1 MCFFAFKRPPSH
13 ATWSQAMGSMGG
25 ATERLEKQLDTVTT
39 REAAV
44 LVRPTKEQLPTQ
56 TRAEIERALTGMDRT
71 RFRFDVTVDDTG
83 YGWAIVKGA
92 VLGDVAAGI
101 SQMGDV
107 FTASGLGDRVMA
119 AVFPFMWRD
128 SVHQRDRKIY
138 WLYQPRVRGF
148 TPFVP
153 DGDPTREKRDH
164 ELEIRME
171 TAIRRDLP
179 TFRDTSEWYPI
190 WGMPI

>member
-1 MCFFAFKRPPSH
+1 ML
-13 ATWSQAMGSMGG
+13 SMGG
-25 ATERLEKQLDTVTT
+25 VAERLEKQLDTVTT

-44 LVRPTKEQLPTQ
+44 LVRPTDDQSATQ

-71 RFRFDVTVDDTG
+71 LFRFDVTVDDSG

-101 SQMGDV
+101 NQMGEV
-107 FTASGLGDRVMA
+107 FTASGLGERVMA
-119 AVFPFMWRD
+119 AIFPFMWHD
-128 SVHQRDRKIY
+128 SVHQRDHKIY

-153 DGDPTREKRDH
+153 DGDPGNEQRDH
-164 ELEIRME
+164 DLEIRME

-179 TFRDTSEWYPI
+179 TYRDTSEWYPI

>member
-1 MCFFAFKRPPSH
+1 MCFFLKRAPAH
-13 ATWSQAMGSMGG
+13 ATWGQAMLSMGG
-25 ATERLEKQLDTVTT
+25 VAERLEKQLDTVTT

-44 LVRPTKEQLPTQ
+44 LVRPTDDQSATQ
-56 TRAEIERALTGMDRT
+56 TRAEMERALTGMDRT
-71 RFRFDVTVDDTG
+71 LFRFDVTMDDSG

-101 SQMGDV
+101 NQMGEV
-107 FTASGLGDRVMA
+107 FTASGLGERVMA
-119 AVFPFMWRD
+119 AIFPFMWHD
-128 SVHQRDRKIY
+128 SVHQRDHKIY

-153 DGDPTREKRDH
+153 DGDPGNEQRDH
-164 ELEIRME
+164 DLEIRME

-179 TFRDTSEWYPI
+179 TYRDTSEWYPI